1 MFCYILNACDIIIC
15 GRSKE
20 SNFEQI
26 EKENK
31 NSSARACI
39 SSSQLVYI
47 KNGAQRPCKK
57 TKHMGTSSAVADG
70 ETDHR
75 ATSSPIT
82 HVGAPDVTT
91 K

>member
-1 MFCYILNACDIIIC
+1 MHLII
-15 GRSKE
+15 
-20 SNFEQI
+20 
-26 EKENK
+26 
-31 NSSARACI
+31 SARI
-39 SSSQLVYI
+39 YKKWSTTTVQ
-47 KNGAQRPCKK
+47 K
-57 TKHMGTSSAVADG
+57 TKHMGTSSAVVDG